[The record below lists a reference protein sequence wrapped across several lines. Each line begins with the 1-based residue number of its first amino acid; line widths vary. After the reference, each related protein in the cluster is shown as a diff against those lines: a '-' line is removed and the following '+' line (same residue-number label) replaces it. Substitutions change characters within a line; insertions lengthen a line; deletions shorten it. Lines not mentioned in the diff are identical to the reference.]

1 MAATNPLKRQPTTF
15 SKTIFF
21 NSFVTVMGTCRV
33 EATTGRRNAGD
44 RALIKPY
51 QEQSDCFHDY
61 ILQHLKKIHGEIA
74 QIFISFKLLLSREP
88 YRAF

>member
-51 QEQSDCFHDY
+51 QEQSDCFHEY

-74 QIFISFKLLLSREP
+74 QIFISFKRLLPWEP
-88 YRAF
+88 YHAF